1 MIIGRT
7 PKKTRAGVPTSQSL
21 LMGRC
26 YTQGPHT
33 SHSVPYP
40 TRQAHPYDR
49 VARTG
54 GFPEEL
60 PPNSASRSTA
70 ARKQARCP
78 QLPSNAQQ
86 QVGRKGLGHSRD
98 AGGPSPGEF
107 HSSRECKESQ
117 LLDPQ
122 HSEPETRPCT
132 PSKDAREAGQISH
145 TGNSF
150 QLTRLGPD
158 PQKIPPW
165 GLLASEE
172 NVTGRK
178 KERRDP

>member
-1 MIIGRT
+1 MRGSVRVTTPATKSLYREKPLLASQRWGRWGWKCIESLPRSCLVNSGRPLLLSQPSLWKGEAKESLVKKCMIIGRT

-78 QLPSNAQQ
+78 QLPSNA
-86 QVGRKGLGHSRD
+86 
-98 AGGPSPGEF
+98 
-107 HSSRECKESQ
+107 
-117 LLDPQ
+117 
-122 HSEPETRPCT
+122 
-132 PSKDAREAGQISH
+132 
-145 TGNSF
+145 
-150 QLTRLGPD
+150 
-158 PQKIPPW
+158 
-165 GLLASEE
+165 
-172 NVTGRK
+172 
-178 KERRDP
+178 